1 MKLEDISLKAID
13 SIICTTV
20 GQDMT
25 MSFIDKYLTSGTD
38 DNAVA
43 LRDTNIQMLVNFWK
57 SDEINALKVIKSIQS
72 IIDDP
77 SQLKFV

>member
-20 GQDMT
+20 GQDKT
-25 MSFIDKYLTSGTD
+25 VDLIDKYLTSGAD
-38 DNAVA
+38 DNAIA
-43 LRDTNIQMLVNFWK
+43 LRSTNVQMLVNFWR
-57 SDEINALKVIKSIQS
+57 SDEVNALKVIKSIQS
-72 IIDDP
+72 IIEDP